1 MKQISTMILLILT
14 ILSFSLAQ
22 RKDNNSTGASEIIQ
36 LITQLEKEGRE
47 ATLKNDPE
55 ASDRL
60 LAEDWMNINANG
72 TLTKKAE
79 LIQLLKTSPFKFLS
93 VEDEDVMIR
102 VYGFGAIVTGLSI
115 RKRTGEGDS
124 VLTQRVRF
132 TRVYA
137 KQKGEWKVVAAQST
151 QITL

>member
-1 MKQISTMILLILT
+1 
-14 ILSFSLAQ
+14 
-22 RKDNNSTGASEIIQ
+22 
-36 LITQLEKEGRE
+36 
-47 ATLKNDPE
+47 
-55 ASDRL
+55 
-60 LAEDWMNINANG
+60 MNINANG